1 MIGCS
6 NSLGL
11 IGGLCSISYGFAV
24 QVLSAVYIQR
34 DGALRLQGQNV
45 MVFLL
50 HVLCQC
56 YYMLFNH
63 KQAALLQTIS
73 IIVNVFWCCYFFAVP
88 VGTGHGFNSASYIFG
103 TLINNR
109 DYGTAWSF
117 FLSWLPAIWTIGSFD
132 STIHCSG
139 KNAQSLYLLV
149 LVLLAPVE
157 F

>member
-24 QVLSAVYIQR
+24 QVLSAVYIQQ
-34 DGALRLQGQNV
+34 DGAFEITNANV
-45 MVFLL
+45 MEFCCMCCV
-50 HVLCQC
+50 QC
-56 YYMLFNH
+56 YYMLFSH
-63 KQAALLQTIS
+63 KTSCVITDSLHYCECVLVLLFLI
-73 IIVNVFWCCYFFAVP
+73 AVP

-132 STIHCSG
+132 STPL
-139 KNAQSLYLLV
+139 Q
-149 LVLLAPVE
+149 
-157 F
+157 